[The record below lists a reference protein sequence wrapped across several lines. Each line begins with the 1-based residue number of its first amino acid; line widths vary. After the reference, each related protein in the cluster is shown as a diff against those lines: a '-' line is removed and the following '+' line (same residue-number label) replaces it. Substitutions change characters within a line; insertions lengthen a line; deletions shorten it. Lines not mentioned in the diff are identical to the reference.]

1 MFWFPTSYLG
11 SSAVPSS
18 KFTVWEKDEYIPK
31 FPSISM
37 HVVSRVSKLHVADF
51 QRHFNPPPQCGGTEH
66 DIQENFVFQKCHL
79 KMNSLGKWFW
89 LIEILRFF
97 FFPECSLC
105 FTEFHNCR
113 HIFFCCC
120 CLWGLFPPS
129 VLQLRKCLPSLEIN
143 LGSWP
148 PCCKIS
154 YNTAVNIGQ
163 LIDRDIFP
171 SACIRSLGLWPIMSA
186 QALCWSVSKVPAIFF
201 LWSYTDFLLWR
212 KALL

>member
-1 MFWFPTSYLG
+1 MFCSGWCFRLITRAEILYIKTPWKDNSKPFVEKKGKHLTMFWFPTSYLG

-66 DIQENFVFQKCHL
+66 DIQEHFVFQKCHL

-97 FFPECSLC
+97 FFQSVLCVSLSS
-105 FTEFHNCR
+105 TIVGIY
-113 HIFFCCC
+113 IFVVVVCDGF
-120 CLWGLFPPS
+120 FPPLFCNWEN
-129 VLQLRKCLPSLEIN
+129 VCH
-143 LGSWP
+143 
-148 PCCKIS
+148 
-154 YNTAVNIGQ
+154 
-163 LIDRDIFP
+163 
-171 SACIRSLGLWPIMSA
+171 LWKLTLVVDLHVA
-186 QALCWSVSKVPAIFF
+186 K
-201 LWSYTDFLLWR
+201 
-212 KALL
+212 